1 MTTKDKDGTSINGFV
16 DGEEDEEEEDAE
28 EG

>member
-1 MTTKDKDGTSINGFV
+1 MTTKDKDGASINGFA